1 LQILFLKGSRSLLM
15 YWQNNYEPGSIASIV
30 LLLRRSVQRFFQ
42 HWTIALQFTQSEAK
56 GRTLVRSYHYSAIM
70 KTLFLLFSLSFVTTI
85 SIAQQPDKYILLK
98 PDRVF
103 DGETMQS
110 GWVVLVKNN
119 KIEQAGA
126 MIFKLPAGT
135 EIIELKGMTLLP
147 GLIEGHSHL
156 FLHPY
161 NETSWD
167 DQVLKESR
175 AERTARAVNHAKAT
189 LMAGFTTVRD
199 LGTEGAMYDDVGLK
213 KAIEKGVI
221 PGPRMIVAT
230 RAIVVKGTYGPKSPS
245 PDVELPQGAEEVAGL
260 EELSKAVRSQ
270 IGHGADLVKVYA
282 DYRYGPN
289 GEAQPTFSQLEL
301 QSAVDIAS
309 GSGRKV
315 VAHAST
321 TEGMKRA
328 INAGISTIEHGDG
341 GTEDVFKLMKEK
353 NVALCPTLAAGAAI
367 QQYRGWKKGIDPEPQ
382 SITNKKK
389 NFQLALQTGVTI
401 CMGGDVG
408 VFSHGDNAREMELMV
423 EYGMKPIDVLRSAT
437 SINADVFGYGEKIGR
452 IKKDLFADLI
462 AVDADPSI
470 DIKNIRKIKLVM
482 KDGVIFKKE

>member
-1 LQILFLKGSRSLLM
+1 MKKHFLIIGFFIV
-15 YWQNNYEPGSIASIV
+15 NYT
-30 LLLRRSVQRFFQ
+30 F
-42 HWTIALQFTQSEAK
+42 
-56 GRTLVRSYHYSAIM
+56 
-70 KTLFLLFSLSFVTTI
+70 
-85 SIAQQPDKYILLK
+85 AQQADKYILLK

-103 DGETMQS
+103 DGETMQT

-119 KIEQAGA
+119 RIEQTGS
-126 MIFKLPAGT
+126 MMFKLPAGT

-213 KAIEKGVI
+213 KAIDKNVI

-230 RAIVVKGTYGPKSPS
+230 RAIVAKGTYGPRSPS

-260 EELSKAVRSQ
+260 EELSKAIRSQ
-270 IGHGADLVKVYA
+270 IGHGADLIKVYA

-289 GEAQPTFSQLEL
+289 GEAQPTFSELEL
-301 QSAVDIAS
+301 GWIVGNTTS
-309 GSGRKV
+309 SGRKV

-321 TEGMKRA
+321 PEGMKRA

-341 GTEDVFKLMKEK
+341 GNDEVFKLMKEK
-353 NVALCPTLAAGAAI
+353 NVALCPTLAAGDAI
-367 QQYRGWKKGIDPEPQ
+367 QQYRGWKKGIDGEPA
-382 SITNKKK
+382 SIINKKK
-389 NFQLALQTGVTI
+389 SFQLALRAGVKI

-408 VFSHGDNAREMELMV
+408 VFAHGDNAREMELMV

-437 SINADVFGYGEKIGR
+437 SVNAAVFGYGDKIGR
-452 IKKDLFADLI
+452 IKKDLLADLI
-462 AVDADPSI
+462 AVEGDPSA
-470 DIKNIRKIKLVM
+470 DIKTIRKVFLVM
-482 KDGVIFKKE
+482 KDGVIYKKP